1 MKLSAVT
8 LQFNRKGNCHYT
20 DRIAWLA
27 LNTLCTIGAWQWIC
41 QRYHYYVTRYVTEH
55 IRYICIWMS
64 GFVYTNVYSLF
75 IGSHSHRVQAVSC
88 SAVCALYDSLLRMSQ
103 LLHVQTG
110 LIYYS
115 INRTTYTWRWLV
127 HFVQHDCYT
136 TMPLYLRIRRE
147 CGIIT
152 LTYLAK
158 RRRIFMR
165 YSTK

>member
-88 SAVCALYDSLLRMSQ
+88 SAVCALYDSLLRVSQ
-103 LLHVQTG
+103 LLHVQTALYTIL
-110 LIYYS
+110 LIEPPTLGADWS
-115 INRTTYTWRWLV
+115 ISFSTTATQLCHYIYEYGGSV
-127 HFVQHDCYT
+127 
-136 TMPLYLRIRRE
+136 
-147 CGIIT
+147 G
-152 LTYLAK
+152 
-158 RRRIFMR
+158 
-165 YSTK
+165 S